1 MGVNGHVVVDA
12 SLAVKWLIKEEGTDK
27 ALAILRAWH
36 EEEVTLVAPHLLPF
50 EVANALH
57 RKVFRGQ
64 LSVGDS
70 IRLITQ
76 LIGSRLELHQVAG
89 LHARA
94 LELAS
99 ELQQGAVYDAH
110 YLALAEEFSCE
121 LWTADQRFHRA
132 VSDRLSHVRWL
143 GEFAVPQ

>member
-1 MGVNGHVVVDA
+1 MGVSGFVVVDA
-12 SLAVKWLIKEEGTDK
+12 SLAVKWLVREEHTDK
-27 ALAILRAWH
+27 ALAILQAWYD
-36 EEEVTLVAPHLLPF
+36 EEVTPTAPHLLPF

-57 RKVFRGQ
+57 RKVFLGH

-70 IRLITQ
+70 ARMILQ
-76 LIGSRLELHQVAG
+76 LLGSRLELHQTSG

-110 YLALAEEFSCE
+110 YLALAEEFDCE

-132 VSDRLSHVRWL
+132 VSAHAGNVRWL
-143 GEFAVPQ
+143 GEYVAG

>member
-1 MGVNGHVVVDA
+1 MGVSGLVVVDA
-12 SLAVKWLIKEEGTDK
+12 SVAVKWLVREEDTDK
-27 ALAILRAWH
+27 ALTILRAWH
-36 EEEVTLVAPHLLPF
+36 EEEVTPAAPYLLPF

-70 IRLITQ
+70 TRMIAQ
-76 LIGSRLELHQVAG
+76 LIGSRLEFHQTAG

-110 YLALAEEFSCE
+110 YLALAEELHCE
-121 LWTADQRFHRA
+121 VWTADQRFHRA
-132 VSDRLSHVRWL
+132 VSDRFEHVRWL
-143 GEFAVPQ
+143 GEFVVPE